1 MFVLIRLI
9 VIVVRAYAGN
19 AFAGWQFSE
28 STYPTLIYQ
37 IPLAQ
42 NFGATSAIEWGAKMK
57 VTQLYIARHLL
68 AVICGL
74 IGMVLLAIGAH
85 AALDLH
91 ASDAAKAVSTEE
103 SASAI
108 QLALIIGNG
117 HYPDAA
123 EPLNQPI
130 NDASGLADAMRR
142 HGFDVDVVEDAT
154 KADMA
159 RAVERLK
166 SRIKPGSIVMLF
178 FGGYGV
184 QSGHE
189 SYMIPTDATIWKES
203 DVRHEGMSVETV
215 LDVMK
220 ERGARAKLVV
230 LDASR
235 RNPYERRFRSYS
247 HGLALINAPN
257 NALIISSNTPG
268 KVADDMKGE
277 HSVLVTE
284 LLNELN
290 AQVSAEGVFNKT
302 RVAVSRAL
310 QWRADAV
317 CIVLAFGG
325 RALWLQREFGFI
337 GAPRATV
344 DQHREWSARSAEVV
358 QGLTK
363 HEAYLTGELPGR
375 FEATPPGRARSEGE
389 KMISWRL
396 IVPAVLVAAA
406 VAGCFTYFVSA
417 PAPVEA
423 VQRLSPTAPDIKGP
437 DTRTRTFIDQRSKA
451 EEEAKAVF
459 ERAAAAILRQAPEL
473 QASAGVNEPSTAEH
487 IPLPKRR
494 PLPRP

>member
-9 VIVVRAYAGN
+9 DRHARLCRKRICRMAVLGIDVSEFNLPNTARSEIFWCDKRYRAG
-19 AFAGWQFSE
+19 SE
-28 STYPTLIYQ
+28 
-37 IPLAQ
+37 
-42 NFGATSAIEWGAKMK
+42 MK
-57 VTQLYIARHLL
+57 VTQLYTPRYLL
-68 AVICGL
+68 AGICGL

-85 AALDLH
+85 AALDVH

-108 QLALIIGNG
+108 QLALIIGNS

-130 NDASGLADAMRR
+130 NDASGLANAVRR

-166 SRIKPGSIVMLF
+166 SRIKPGSVVMLF
-178 FGGYGV
+178 FGGYAV

-203 DVRHEGMSVETV
+203 DVRYEGMSVETV

-220 ERGARAKLVV
+220 ERGARVKLVV

-247 HGLALINAPN
+247 HGLALINTPN

-302 RVAVSRAL
+302 RVAVSRVSNGEQIPSVSSSL
-310 QWRADAV
+310 LEDVR
-317 CIVLAFGG
+317 FSSS
-325 RALWLQREFGFI
+325 EN
-337 GAPRATV
+337 
-344 DQHREWSARSAEVV
+344 SAS
-358 QGLTK
+358 
-363 HEAYLTGELPGR
+363 
-375 FEATPPGRARSEGE
+375 
-389 KMISWRL
+389 
-396 IVPAVLVAAA
+396 
-406 VAGCFTYFVSA
+406 SA
-417 PAPVEA
+417 PLAPPWISTEN
-423 VQRLSPTAPDIKGP
+423 GP
-437 DTRTRTFIDQRSKA
+437 RVAQK
-451 EEEAKAVF
+451 
-459 ERAAAAILRQAPEL
+459 
-473 QASAGVNEPSTAEH
+473 
-487 IPLPKRR
+487 
-494 PLPRP
+494 